1 MIGSSY
7 GGYTLKLITL
17 LTVID
22 SSSAVRQAVRQVVMT
37 LAVIIWRAEALFLLC
52 RILE

>member
-7 GGYTLKLITL
+7 GGYALKLITL
-17 LTVID
+17 LAVID
-22 SSSAVRQAVRQVVMT
+22 SSSAVRQAVMT